1 MTVARVL
8 LVGAVV
14 LTLGID
20 LVGAACE
27 QRLLQRQIRQL
38 EGELRLAQSE
48 HARARSA
55 FQGSL
60 VAIRYAQ
67 PDAEAEALQQSSST
81 RE

>member
-8 LVGAVV
+8 LLGALV
-14 LTLGID
+14 LTVGID

-48 HARARSA
+48 CAQARSA
-55 FQGSL
+55 FHGSL
-60 VAIRYAQ
+60 VALRFKAD
-67 PDAEAEALQQSSST
+67 DAAPLEDVQLDSPTE
-81 RE
+81 